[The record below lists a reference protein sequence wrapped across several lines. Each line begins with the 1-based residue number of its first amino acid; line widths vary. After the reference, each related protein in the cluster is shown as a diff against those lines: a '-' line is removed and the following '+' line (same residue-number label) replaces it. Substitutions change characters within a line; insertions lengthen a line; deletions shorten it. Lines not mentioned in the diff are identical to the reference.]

1 MRTVDILDDYMTRNV
16 QQTNDEMVALYDRE
30 ETPVS
35 SQVRYLSSIVY
46 ALLSH
51 CTAGSALATV
61 NKAVSGD
68 QMNGYEAFR
77 HLNDHYAMNDT
88 NRALVSFNK
97 IANLK
102 LHGDDLQAQLIAW
115 EKEVATYERS
125 METTFSEKY
134 KLHAVINGT
143 TGSLHSHLS
152 YHLRSITTYQQ
163 LRQMIFDHQSMMS
176 LHRTTRTP
184 SRHTADHGG
193 PTPMEIDAYYKGKKG
208 KGKGKGYSKGKSKG
222 KGYQKG
228 KGKGKGK
235 GTGKGYGKPGSMTG
249 AGAPTGKGK
258 GKGKNGG
265 CHNCGSTDHWLRD
278 CPHNRGVYGFGQDFT
293 YDEFYQDYEDSYDY
307 QDYPWPEEDYEGWD
321 PGWDWST
328 EWTTDDWD
336 ANVNYLGDQNY
347 QTAQWTTSSWEPL
360 PSAPAPAPA
369 DPAAASSSSPTT
381 ASQSPSAPTSS
392 DGRPIG
398 GAAFTTEPG
407 SVVKVAPTIGRPS
420 AVVGA
425 DGDCEAVVGEDEE
438 AAAGSAGAV
447 AGVEKTVFGSGSQ
460 LLAVQGAVW

>member
-1 MRTVDILDDYMTRNV
+1 MRTVDILDDYMSRNV
-16 QQTNDEMVALYDRE
+16 QQTNDDMVALYDRE

-208 KGKGKGYSKGKSKG
+208 
-222 KGYQKG
+222 
-228 KGKGKGK
+228 
-235 GTGKGYGKPGSMTG
+235 YGK
-249 AGAPTGKGK
+249 
-258 GKGKNGG
+258 
-265 CHNCGSTDHWLRD
+265 
-278 CPHNRGVYGFGQDFT
+278 
-293 YDEFYQDYEDSYDY
+293 
-307 QDYPWPEEDYEGWD
+307 
-321 PGWDWST
+321 
-328 EWTTDDWD
+328 
-336 ANVNYLGDQNY
+336 
-347 QTAQWTTSSWEPL
+347 
-360 PSAPAPAPA
+360 
-369 DPAAASSSSPTT
+369 
-381 ASQSPSAPTSS
+381 
-392 DGRPIG
+392 
-398 GAAFTTEPG
+398 
-407 SVVKVAPTIGRPS
+407 
-420 AVVGA
+420 
-425 DGDCEAVVGEDEE
+425 
-438 AAAGSAGAV
+438 
-447 AGVEKTVFGSGSQ
+447 
-460 LLAVQGAVW
+460 